1 LKIEF
6 LFLFLFFKKKG
17 MTGRSGSATPGQK
30 KKKKKWQ
37 DWFCPWGGSKPIFIY
52 LFILSSRITLVFG

>member
-30 KKKKKWQ
+30 KKKRNGKIGFALGVAQ
-37 DWFCPWGGSKPIFIY
+37 NRSLFIY
-52 LFILSSRITLVFG
+52 LFCQAESR